1 MLSPEKQLIQTAK
14 LVEQWQQA
22 KKYKTSPVPAQL
34 REQITVLFKHFS
46 FTKLKNNLNISETLL
61 YRWSQEYKGNGRQLL
76 SQNKESAQETEFI
89 ELPPTC
95 HEQEQGL
102 SLALSVN
109 NQCQMRLTGNISTQ
123 QLDVITRNIFMY
135 QAGANL

>member
-1 MLSPEKQLIQTAK
+1 MLSPEIQLIRTAK

-22 KKYKTSPVPAQL
+22 KKYKTSPVPAEL
-34 REQITVLFKHFS
+34 REQITALFEHFS
-46 FTKLKNNLNISETLL
+46 YTKLKNNLNISETLL

-109 NQCQMRLTGNISTQ
+109 NQCKICIPNIPIDQ
-123 QLDVITRNIFMY
+123 R
-135 QAGANL
+135 A